1 MFECAVDCGFAGLHD
16 FASDDHLVQNL
27 VDFVKIEHEVQLA
40 HTPEVL
46 IEHLYEQVNELNE
59 CVSKL
64 GQSYL
69 KIG

>member
-46 IEHLYEQVNELNE
+46 IEHLHEQVNELNE
-59 CVSKL
+59 CE
-64 GQSYL
+64 
-69 KIG
+69 